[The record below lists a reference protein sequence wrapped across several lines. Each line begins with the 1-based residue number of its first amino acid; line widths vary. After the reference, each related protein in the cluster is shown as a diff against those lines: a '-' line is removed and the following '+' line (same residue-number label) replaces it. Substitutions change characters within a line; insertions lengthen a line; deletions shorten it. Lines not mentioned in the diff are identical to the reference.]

1 MPVVQYEKYFNVFH
15 SCTFGFL
22 LIFSGCAS
30 RKLGKLILHIIKNNF
45 GLSEHPEIIFPSA
58 STAYPTKIR
67 KLRYDD
73 DIEEFASQFEWI
85 EPETLLDQHMPVLD
99 ELNQSGLSITRIFAM
114 RLYIEKI
121 PSP

>member
-1 MPVVQYEKYFNVFH
+1 M
-15 SCTFGFL
+15 
-22 LIFSGCAS
+22 I
-30 RKLGKLILHIIKNNF
+30 F
-45 GLSEHPEIIFPSA
+45 GLSDHPEIIFPSV

-85 EPETLLDQHMPVLD
+85 EPETLLDLHLPVLD
-99 ELNQSGLSITRIFAM
+99 ELNQSGLSIGRIFAFRM
-114 RLYIEKI
+114 YIEKL

>member
-1 MPVVQYEKYFNVFH
+1 M
-15 SCTFGFL
+15 
-22 LIFSGCAS
+22 LIFSGCATQ
-30 RKLGKLILHIIKNNF
+30 KLGKLILFIIKNDF

-85 EPETLLDQHMPVLD
+85 EPETLLDLHLPVLD
-99 ELNQSGLSITRIFAM
+99 ELNQSGLSIGRIFAFRM
-114 RLYIEKI
+114 YIEKL